1 MPFHNGWLPRE
12 GFKADTVLKILQNT
26 ALNPKLLLPLVLL
39 ARFTKQ
45 GQDWAI
51 LHPTAYA
58 RLNKLLVFGLL
69 RAASNY
75 LSRRVLNNGVK
86 DTYDWSREIVLITG
100 GAGGIGGEMVK
111 LFAEKGVKVVVLD
124 IQPLSFPAGPNVHYF
139 KCDIT
144 SPKTLAQVA
153 REVRLAV
160 GEPTV
165 LINNAGVVVGKSILD
180 ASERDVRFT
189 FDVNT
194 FAHFWTVKEFL
205 PSMVEKNHGMVV
217 TVASMAA
224 WVTVPNM
231 VDYAASKAAA
241 HAFHEGL
248 TAELTTRYNAPRVR
262 TVLVNQGYT
271 TTPLFEGYYND
282 SPFLMPALNPATVA
296 EAVVRQVLKGESAHL
311 VLPAFG
317 NTMSWLSGMPHWYQ
331 TRLRSKNVTIMQNF
345 RGRKVVKDVDQFYE
359 EKEKAEGT
367 AGVGASTV
375 LVEK

>member
-12 GFKADTVLKILQNT
+12 GFKGDTALRILQNT
-26 ALNPKLLLPLVLL
+26 VLNPKVLLPILLL
-39 ARFTKQ
+39 ARFTKK
-45 GQDWAI
+45 GQDWAV
-51 LHPTAYA
+51 LHPLAHS
-58 RLNKLLVFGLL
+58 RLRKLLVFGVA
-69 RAASNY
+69 RWVSDY
-75 LSRRVLNNGVK
+75 LSRRVLNNWVS
-86 DTYDWSREIVLITG
+86 DSYDWSREIVLITG

-124 IQPLSFPAGPNVHYF
+124 IQPLTYEAGPNVHYF

-144 SPKTLAQVA
+144 SPKTLSQVA
-153 REVRLAV
+153 REIRLAV

-165 LINNAGVVVGKSILD
+165 LINNAGVVVGRSVLD
-180 ASERDVRFT
+180 LSERDVRFT

-194 FAHFWTVKEFL
+194 LAHYWTVKEFL
-205 PSMVEKNHGMVV
+205 PAMVKANHGMIV

-224 WVTVPNM
+224 WVAVPNM

-248 TAELTTRYNAPRVR
+248 AAELKTRYNAPKVR

-271 TTPLFEGYYND
+271 TTPLFEGYHND
-282 SPFLMPALNPATVA
+282 SPFLMPALHPETVA
-296 EAVVRQVLKGESAHL
+296 EAVVRQVLKGESGHL

-317 NTMSWLSGMPHWYQ
+317 NTMSWLAGMPHWYQ
-331 TRLRSKNVTIMQNF
+331 SRLRSKNVTIMERF
-345 RGRKVVKDVDQFYE
+345 RGRKVVKDVDRFYE
-359 EKEKAEGT
+359 EREKAEQAT
-367 AGVGASTV
+367 GVGASTV